1 MFSFSYYL
9 FCIGS
14 RSQGNLRL
22 GIRARMHETT
32 LTEGTSSFVLNE
44 IERIDINTTVVP
56 EQQVIRTKS
65 FFLEFDKIH

>member
-1 MFSFSYYL
+1 
-9 FCIGS
+9 
-14 RSQGNLRL
+14 
-22 GIRARMHETT
+22 MHETT
-32 LTEGTSSFVLNE
+32 LTEGTSSFVLDE